1 MSNHFLN
8 TFKTQGNESSIQAGA
23 EHLSIA
29 DVVRVARYYHPVMD
43 LPPEAL
49 KRVEASRA
57 WVEQTVAQIAI
68 DKAKGKKTTAY
79 YGINTG
85 FGALAGRSALDSA
98 YLTRVLGRNLIASHS
113 VGAGDYFDE
122 EVVRATLL
130 IRAQSLSKGYS
141 GVRPLIIEKLI
152 AMLNKRIYPAVPE
165 QGSLGASG
173 DLAPLCHLLL
183 VFCSAPVPDS
193 EDDIDLQLD
202 TTDGEAFVAIEPN
215 DKQFFKGT
223 ETDYLHL
230 TQSSFT
236 GEQTLWKR
244 VSGAEVMAQVGGKVE
259 LLAKEALALSNGA
272 TVSAAIAALV
282 VQDTKN
288 LLANAELVVAMTLEG
303 MRGFRDPFFPHVH
316 RARGHQGA
324 EQVASH
330 VLQYIEGSTLLDPG
344 DLATNPS
351 RVPPQDPY
359 SVRCAPQVMGT
370 IYDTLEMASKW
381 VEMEVNAATDN
392 PLIFLDLERDYKTIS
407 GGNFHGEPIAMAM
420 DFLSIALTE
429 LGNIADRRI
438 FNLIDYNT
446 HKIYTDPDTKT
457 QPLHGLSGFLIDAPA
472 ATEGLNTGLMM
483 LQATAASLVSDCKA
497 LAHPDSVDSIP
508 SSASQEDHVSMSLN
522 AARHAREIVKN
533 IENVIALEFLCATQA
548 IALQLEKRGN
558 EDLHIGVGTQ
568 AAYDCMRA
576 AGVEMLTQDRV
587 LFPDIR
593 AALHL
598 VRSGQLINAAQQATT
613 AKKAG

>member
-1 MSNHFLN
+1 MSEHPSHV
-8 TFKTQGNESSIQAGA
+8 QVGA
-23 EHLSIA
+23 AHLTIA
-29 DVVRVARYYHPVMD
+29 DVARVARDYQPVLNLTPD
-43 LPPEAL
+43 AL
-49 KRVEASRA
+49 ERVKASRA
-57 WVEQTVAQIAI
+57 WVEQTVEQIAVA
-68 DKAKGKKTTAY
+68 KANGEKPSAY

-98 YLTRVLGRNLIASHS
+98 YLTKVLGRNLIASHS
-113 VGAGDYFDE
+113 VGAGPFFDE
-122 EVVRATLL
+122 EVIRATLL

-141 GVRPLIIEKLI
+141 GVRPLIIEKLV
-152 AMLNKRIYPAVPE
+152 AMLNERIYPAIPE

-173 DLAPLCHLLL
+173 DLAPLCHMLL
-183 VFCSAPVPDS
+183 VMCSTPVPDAA
-193 EDDIDLQLD
+193 DGIDLHLD
-202 TTDGEAFVAIEPN
+202 DTDGEAFVPVAL
-215 DKQFFKGT
+215 DAT
-223 ETDYLHL
+223 SLTDATYLHL
-230 TQSSFT
+230 TQSRTT
-236 GEQTLWKR
+236 GAQTLWKR
-244 VSGAEVMAQVGGKVE
+244 VPGAQAMAQAGGKIE

-272 TVSAAIAALV
+272 TVSAAIATLV
-282 VQDTKN
+282 LQDAEN

-303 MRGFRDPFFPHVH
+303 MRGFRDPFFPHIH

-324 EQVASH
+324 EHIAAK
-330 VLQYIEGSTLLDPG
+330 VLRYIDGSTLLDPG
-344 DLATNPS
+344 DLHTNPS

-370 IYDTLEMASKW
+370 IYDTLEMARRW

-420 DFLSIALTE
+420 DFLGIALTE
-429 LGNIADRRI
+429 LGSISDRRM
-438 FNLIDYNT
+438 FNLVDYNT
-446 HKIYTDPDTKT
+446 HKTYADPDNKIE
-457 QPLHGLSGFLIDAPA
+457 PLHGLSGFLVDEPKI
-472 ATEGLNTGLMM
+472 TEGLNTGLMM
-483 LQATAASLVSDCKA
+483 LQATSASLVSDCKA

-548 IALQLEKRGN
+548 IALQLAKNGN
-558 EDLHIGVGTQ
+558 EHLNIGKGTQ

-587 LFPDIR
+587 LYPEIR
-593 AALHL
+593 QALHL
-598 VRSGQLINAAQQATT
+598 VRSGALVKAAREATE
-613 AKKAG
+613 

>member
-1 MSNHFLN
+1 MSEHF
-8 TFKTQGNESSIQAGA
+8 SHIQVGA
-23 EHLSIA
+23 EHLTIA
-29 DVVRVARYYHPVMD
+29 DVARVARDYQPV
-43 LPPEAL
+43 LNLTPEAL
-49 KRVEASRA
+49 VRVNASRA
-57 WVEQTVAQIAI
+57 WVEQTVEQIAI
-68 DKAKGKKTTAY
+68 AKANGEKPSAY

-98 YLTRVLGRNLIASHS
+98 YLTKVLGRNLIASHS
-113 VGAGDYFDE
+113 VGAGSFFDE
-122 EVVRATLL
+122 EVIRATLL

-141 GVRPLIIEKLI
+141 GVRPLIIEKLVT
-152 AMLNKRIYPAVPE
+152 MLNEHIYPAVPE

-183 VFCSAPVPDS
+183 VMCSTPVPDAS
-193 EDDIDLQLD
+193 DDIDLKLD
-202 TTDGEAFVAIEPN
+202 TTDGEAFVPVTLGNTLPDSA
-215 DKQFFKGT
+215 
-223 ETDYLHL
+223 YLHL
-230 TQSSFT
+230 TQAHAT
-236 GEQTLWKR
+236 GAQTLWKR
-244 VSGAEVMAQVGGKVE
+244 VPGAQAMAQAGGKIE

-282 VQDTKN
+282 LHDAEN

-324 EQVASH
+324 EHIAAQV
-330 VLQYIEGSTLLDPG
+330 LRYIEGSTLLDPG
-344 DLATNPS
+344 DLQTNPS

-370 IYDTLEMASKW
+370 IYDTLEMARRW

-420 DFLSIALTE
+420 DFLGIALTE
-429 LGNIADRRI
+429 LGSISDRRM
-438 FNLIDYNT
+438 FNLVDYNT
-446 HKIYTDPDTKT
+446 NKT
-457 QPLHGLSGFLIDAPA
+457 YADMENKTEPLHGLSGFLVDEPKI
-472 ATEGLNTGLMM
+472 TEGLNTGLMM
-483 LQATAASLVSDCKA
+483 LQATSASLVSDCKA

-548 IALQLEKRGN
+548 IALQRAKNGN
-558 EDLHIGVGTQ
+558 EHLNIGKGTQ
-568 AAYDCMRA
+568 AAYDCIRA
-576 AGVEMLTQDRV
+576 AGVDMLTQDRV
-587 LFPDIR
+587 LYPEIR
-593 AALHL
+593 QALHL
-598 VRSGQLINAAQQATT
+598 VRSGALVNAAREATE
-613 AKKAG
+613 